1 MQRGRSLGQ
10 VAHRLGGV
18 GEQVQ
23 HDLLQRVPVTDH
35 LGQVL
40 RELDLRLDVPQP
52 EVVAHQQ
59 QRALHQVVQ
68 VQPRTLGRSL
78 AGEGEQVAD
87 DAPRALRLLVDHPQ
101 VATVA
106 RSQLLLL
113 EQELR
118 QPRDRREGI
127 VELVRDAGHEL
138 PDGGELLAL
147 DQLGFHRLLLGDV
160 LDQHDRRLRPAWRR
174 A

>member
-1 MQRGRSLGQ
+1 MP
-10 VAHRLGGV
+10 VA
-18 GEQVQ
+18 
-23 HDLLQRVPVTDH
+23 DH

-52 EVVAHQQ
+52 EIVAHQQ

-68 VQPRTLGRSL
+68 VQARALGRSL

-87 DAPRALRLLVDHPQ
+87 DATRPLRLLVDHPQ

-113 EQELR
+113 EQELGE
-118 QPRDRREGI
+118 PRDRGEGV

-138 PDGGELLAL
+138 ADRGELLAL
-147 DQLGFHRLLLGDV
+147 DQLGLHRLLLGDV
-160 LDQHDRRLRPAWRR
+160 LRPAPPTPRLP
-174 A
+174 